1 MATATIDRAD
11 LARARDE
18 MRNVRETRRIP
29 FKEFELRAADGAT
42 NTLTFQGYA
51 CITETPYEMQ
61 DWLGPYSEIV
71 RHGAFTKT
79 LGEQADV
86 AFLIN
91 HEGMTL
97 ARTKSGTLQLS
108 EDDTG
113 LLVVAMLDAT
123 NLYVQA
129 LRSAVERGDMDEMSF
144 AFWVMRQ
151 EWSPDYEQRDI
162 LEVKLHQGDVS
173 CVNFGANSATSGTV
187 SMRHA
192 HALRALRGHNT
203 RALAA
208 ALTEIRAGKTLS
220 ASTTDVLQQILDLAS
235 DADDCVDQVQIILS
249 DLMGV
254 PNPDDDDQWD
264 DLANGDGEG
273 DTPPVGQGQQNSLSL
288 ARARLELQRA
298 LAI

>member
-1 MATATIDRAD
+1 MAPTATLDVAHQ
-11 LARARDE
+11 RARDE

-29 FKEFELRAADGAT
+29 FSQFELRESAGASK
-42 NTLTFQGYA
+42 TLTFEGYA

-61 DWLGPYSEIV
+61 DWAGPYTEIV
-71 RHGAFTKT
+71 RHGAFAKT
-79 LGEQADV
+79 LSDGADV

-108 EDDTG
+108 EDDKG
-113 LLVVAMLDAT
+113 LLSLAELDPT

-151 EWSPDYEQRDI
+151 QWSPDYDQRDI
-162 LEVKLHQGDVS
+162 LEVKIHQGDVS
-173 CVNFGANSATSGTV
+173 AVNYGANGATGGTV

-192 HALRALRGHNT
+192 DALRALRGKNM
-203 RALAA
+203 RALHA
-208 ALTEIRAGKTLS
+208 ALTEVRAGKALS
-220 ASTTDVLQQILDLAS
+220 AATMEVLTQVLGLAS
-235 DADDCVDQVQIILS
+235 DADDCVDQIQVSLS

-254 PNPDDDDQWD
+254 PNPDDPEPPGDDDEPAAGAQ
-264 DLANGDGEG
+264 
-273 DTPPVGQGQQNSLSL
+273 TNSLSL
-288 ARARLELQRA
+288 AKARLA
-298 LAI
+298 LAQL